1 MAQWD
6 IGRFWRTLQYFGS
19 VPFLGAQPW
28 FQQLLGTQSPNP
40 IDRTGQ
46 SSMHPILVAGA
57 TTGPTG
63 LAIVRQL
70 LARNHRVVVWGDRPA
85 LRGTDVNPN
94 DSRLSWLPP
103 AAVGEPL
110 GDQLP
115 AHLPADLRAAIYV
128 DPAVD
133 PAGDSATRAA
143 ADLARD
149 VPGEVTDWEGDRP
162 AWAQGLA
169 QYWAQAT
176 AGDRAQAQ
184 RDSLTVFDFR
194 HPTADL
200 AATWGVLDDVVMGGV
215 SESQIRFLNGAALFA
230 GQVSTANSGGF
241 VSVRTRNFEHPLD
254 LGGYDG
260 IELRLKG
267 DGNRYKL
274 ILRDES
280 RWDGVGYCAS
290 FDTVYNVWI
299 TVRIPFDRCIPV
311 FRARTLRDRPPL
323 NPRSIYA
330 LQLMLSKFEY
340 DGDLNPRF
348 QAGSFALEVES
359 IRAYGRENLPRWVWL
374 GRAGRSLP
382 AALATPAAPATVI
395 QVDELTAEPGGRALA
410 LTPLPSSG
418 ATATATGLTAEGLT
432 AEGLT
437 ATGLTATGRLSR
449 ADAAQLCVQ
458 ALDCSAARGVQVQ
471 ARSLDMA
478 APGIDWNS
486 LFATVTTV
494 PTT

>member
-40 IDRTGQ
+40 IDRSGQ

-57 TTGPTG
+57 ATSPTG

-85 LRGTDVNPN
+85 LWGTDVNPS

-103 AAVGEPL
+103 VTSGAAL
-110 GDQLP
+110 GDKLP
-115 AHLPADLRAAIYV
+115 ASLPADLRAAIYV
-128 DPAVD
+128 DSAVD
-133 PAGDSATRAA
+133 SAGDPVGNPATRAA
-143 ADLARD
+143 GDGVG
-149 VPGEVTDWEGDRP
+149 VPGGLDHGAGDRTP
-162 AWAQGLA
+162 WANGLA
-169 QYWAQAT
+169 QYWDQT
-176 AGDRAQAQ
+176 AVGDRPAAQDDA
-184 RDSLTVFDFR
+184 LTVFDFR

-241 VSVRTRNFEHPLD
+241 VSVRTRNFERPLD

-311 FRARTLRDRPPL
+311 FRARTLRDRLPL

-348 QAGSFALEVES
+348 QPGSFALEVES
-359 IRAYGRENLPRWVWL
+359 IRAYGRDNLPRWVWL
-374 GRAGRSLP
+374 DRAGQPLP
-382 AALATPAAPATVI
+382 AALATAADPATVI
-395 QVDELTAEPGGRALA
+395 QVGALTAEPGGSALA
-410 LTPLPSSG
+410 LTPLPASG
-418 ATATATGLTAEGLT
+418 TASPVAGH
-432 AEGLT
+432 
-437 ATGLTATGRLSR
+437 LSR

-471 ARSLDMA
+471 ARSLGMT

-486 LFATVTTV
+486 LFATVTPV
-494 PTT
+494 PTP